1 MIVDFISSGSSEM
14 SDNDMTGIE
23 TDAVVDAVGAED
35 IFGDDLSIRYFL
47 FDLINNFGSG
57 LILFITRP
65 YLSKTYVTKT

>member
-1 MIVDFISSGSSEM
+1 MCNTEMLIVDLLSSGSSEM
-14 SDNDMTGIE
+14 SDKDMTELE

-57 LILFITRP
+57 IFI
-65 YLSKTYVTKT
+65 